1 MSHKSVLNSN
11 RIFIDTGLSNN
22 ITTKLTGGV
31 FTSSNSIFVQ
41 DTSNFKNN
49 GVIKIDTEEIYYGSK
64 TSTAFT
70 SLTRAFNNTTKIET
84 EITSG
89 TTVNQTYS
97 AVNEN
102 NTTDTKLAGWY
113 TDVLSNQV
121 SLRIGNSDVI
131 QPGIIRYNEDNG
143 VMDGCYLIDP
153 GSNQPHWSSINNI
166 IDFSTNVKALSGVDG
181 TTLSDGQLRAYGD
194 IQYINVKSDQA
205 LSLGQVVKTSLN
217 AANLLEVSPCNIS
230 ITTVGFVSSS
240 SSTNI
245 DIYTLP
251 FDLVSGDKIIFEN
264 GGILTLTSSASAGN
278 YRNVSGSL
286 SMDVLAQEIG
296 YLHITAN
303 RGDLGNLGIVLSDVT
318 AGTDNKVR
326 ILTKGICA
334 IKIKSNSQLN
344 ENFSVNNAISS
355 GTPIG
360 LTTDSFGFISPKS
373 KGIVLGHTLHNF
385 TFTTNE
391 YQLINFDPKI
401 DYSL

>member
-11 RIFIDTGLSNN
+11 RIFIDTGLSTNY

-31 FTSSNSIFVQ
+31 FTSSSSIFVQ
-41 DTSNFKNN
+41 DTSNFKKN
-49 GVIKIDTEEIYYGSK
+49 GVIKISTEEIYYDSK

-143 VMDGCYLIDP
+143 VMDGCYLIDS

-194 IQYINVKSDQA
+194 IQYINAERDVT
-205 LSLGQVVKTSLN
+205 LGQVVKTSLS
-217 AANLLEVSPCNIS
+217 ADELRVRPCIIS
-230 ITTVGFVSSS
+230 ITSDGVQLNT
-240 SSTNI
+240 TNYYSGGGTDFNI
-245 DIYTLP
+245 NEEIP
-251 FDLVSGDKIIFEN
+251 FQLENGDKIIFEN
-264 GGILTLTSSASAGN
+264 GGIFILDAQVTSGKD
-278 YRNVSGSL
+278 L
-286 SMDVLAQEIG
+286 
-296 YLHITAN
+296 
-303 RGDLGNLGIVLSDVT
+303 RGDLTVADVANGELGYIHKLTDCGNLGIALSTAT
-318 AGTDNKVR
+318 AGNKVK

-334 IKIKSNSQLN
+334 IKLTNNFTGSDAIKGG
-344 ENFSVNNAISS
+344 I
-355 GTPIG
+355 PIG
-360 LTTDSFGFISPKS
+360 INSDGYGALLSTSNV
-373 KGIVLGHTLHNF
+373 IVLGNTLHNF
-385 TFTTNE
+385 TFDAN
-391 YQLINFDPKI
+391 
-401 DYSL
+401 

>member
-11 RIFIDTGLSNN
+11 RIFIDTGLSSN
-22 ITTKLTGGV
+22 ITSNLTSDI
-31 FTSSNSIFVQ
+31 TLSSSTIPVY
-41 DTSNFKNN
+41 DTSNFKEK
-49 GVIKIDTEEIYYGSK
+49 GIIKIGNEEIYYSSK
-64 TSTAFT
+64 TSIAFT
-70 SLTRAFNNTTKIET
+70 NLTRGFNATTIST
-84 EITSG
+84 ASQDDN
-89 TTVNQTYS
+89 VLQTYS
-97 AVNEN
+97 PVNEN

-194 IQYINVKSDQA
+194 IQHINVKSDQA
-205 LSLGQVVKTSLN
+205 LSRGQVVKTSLN
-217 AANLLEVSPCNIS
+217 NNLLEVSPINNIS
-230 ITTVGFVSSS
+230 ITNVGFVSSS
-240 SSTNI
+240 SSTIIN
-245 DIYTLP
+245 IYTLP

-334 IKIKSNSQLN
+334 IKIKSNSTG
-344 ENFSVNNAISS
+344 SNAISS

>member
-84 EITSG
+84 EIASD

-97 AVNEN
+97 PVNEN

-194 IQYINVKSDQA
+194 IQYINVKSGQA
-205 LSLGQVVKTSLN
+205 LSRGQVVKTSLN
-217 AANLLEVSPCNIS
+217 NNLLEVSPINNIS
-230 ITTVGFVSSS
+230 ITNVGFVSSS
-240 SSTNI
+240 SSTIIN
-245 DIYTLP
+245 IYTLP

-334 IKIKSNSQLN
+334 IKIKSNSTG
-344 ENFSVNNAISS
+344 SNAISS